1 MPNLGNQRVLH
12 FEFQCQ
18 KLLKLYHN
26 TCILLLCIDL
36 STKPYRGLW
45 LNRTRFPLF
54 QNMSVKI
61 YINFFLCSG
70 DYSFKYINQKWDIK
84 NETWNVSSYL
94 AEQFGVIPIATRVF
108 LFWHRRLKRYEKAVK
123 FYPEIF
129 NLKFSCD
136 EIIKTIGLILRCK
149 MFGVTIVFFYC

>member
-1 MPNLGNQRVLH
+1 M
-12 FEFQCQ
+12 
-18 KLLKLYHN
+18 
-26 TCILLLCIDL
+26 
-36 STKPYRGLW
+36 
-45 LNRTRFPLF
+45 
-54 QNMSVKI
+54 
-61 YINFFLCSG
+61 
-70 DYSFKYINQKWDIK
+70 
-84 NETWNVSSYL
+84 SSYL